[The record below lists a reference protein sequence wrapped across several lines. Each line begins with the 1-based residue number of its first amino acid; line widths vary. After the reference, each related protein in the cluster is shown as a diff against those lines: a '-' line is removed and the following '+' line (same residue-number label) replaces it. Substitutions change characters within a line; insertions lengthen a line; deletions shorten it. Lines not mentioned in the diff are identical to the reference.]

1 MQLKNQSLPTL
12 DNLATQLIQATA
24 KASLSQIQG
33 ILSGNDTEDGQDYNT
48 LKSLF
53 ELTRKVYSRE
63 TPFIDAIAIQMF
75 QPSQQEI
82 IRKANISTFIS
93 VILGAHDAGFFQLNE
108 FFMETFVPLGHR
120 LLKWQGAIFLDLKT
134 QAYISALINSEGDPS
149 PMLDE
154 LFPQDLDAQILTR
167 HPDAPS
173 LSPSEQD
180 FIDRC
185 FARKNYLLAEGN
197 ASTALKELPKK
208 YQWTEFV
215 REFAGCISKNV
226 EAILNAPIRTQ
237 GSTHLSKDL
246 AANQPLATFA
256 TGNSSLHALGIDEA
270 GTNTPS
276 RKPTLPIST
285 AGASASNS
293 TQRQPWTK
301 PEEDA
306 LLSGLSRVN
315 GPHWSQIL
323 ALYGRGGSIS
333 EVLKDRNQ
341 VQLKDKARNLK
352 LHYLKMG
359 REVPDALRG
368 VTGELRKRGGKSARA
383 AMLGGGGEEGEER
396 QGGVGEESGAAVGGN
411 GGGGASGRSGRGKT
425 KKGS

>member
-1 MQLKNQSLPTL
+1 MQLKNQSLPIL
-12 DNLATQLIQATA
+12 DQLAAQMIQTTA
-24 KASLSQIQG
+24 KLSIAQMQEIMTG
-33 ILSGNDTEDGQDYNT
+33 GDTEGGQSYKA

-53 ELTRKVYSRE
+53 QSTRKVYSRE

-82 IRKANISTFIS
+82 IRRANIATFICS
-93 VILGAHDAGFFQLNE
+93 ILGAHDVSFFHLNE
-108 FFMETFVPLGHR
+108 YFLETFVPLGHR

-134 QAYISALINSEGDPS
+134 QAYISALINSDGNPS
-149 PMLDE
+149 AMLDE
-154 LFPQDLDAQILTR
+154 LFGPDLDAQILTR

-185 FARKNYLLAEGN
+185 RARKSYLLAAGN
-197 ASTALKELPKK
+197 ASTAQNELPKK
-208 YQWTEFV
+208 YQWVEFV

-226 EAILNAPIRTQ
+226 DAIMNTPVRAQNERQNAMPNEK
-237 GSTHLSKDL
+237 SNSL
-246 AANQPLATFA
+246 AAFDNAA
-256 TGNSSLHALGIDEA
+256 SLSGIREDA
-270 GTNTPS
+270 VSTPK
-276 RKPTLPIST
+276 KPTLAHTTS
-285 AGASASNS
+285 GSASAA
-293 TQRQPWTK
+293 RQPWTK
-301 PEEDA
+301 PEEEA
-306 LLSGLSRVN
+306 LLSGLEQVN

-352 LHYLKMG
+352 LLHLKNG
-359 REVPDALRG
+359 REVPNALRG
-368 VTGELRKRGGKSARA
+368 VTGELKKRGGKSARA
-383 AMLGGGGEEGEER
+383 ALEAEEADAEGTEDDAA
-396 QGGVGEESGAAVGGN
+396 GVDEGAAKGKAN
-411 GGGGASGRSGRGKT
+411 ARRKT